1 LAVRV
6 YLVQHGE
13 AKREEEDP
21 SRPLTDRGREEV
33 KRVAEFLARAGVK
46 VGRILHS
53 GKLRAQQTAE
63 IMAGALKPDKGVER
77 AEALEPLADPRVW
90 LEKLSGIDEDVMLV
104 GHLPHLSKLAS
115 LLLTGKEDAEP
126 VAFRMGGVVCLER
139 GDSHVEKVY
148 RRFMERFPTP
158 RALHAAAEEEVRRMI
173 TPLGLENRRA
183 RQLKQLAKVLVE
195 KHGGRVPSELDDLL
209 CLPGVGRYTAAEV
222 LLACFDVPEPLL
234 DVNMKRLIGRVFG
247 LQGVSEEELWEF
259 AKRLVPQDPVE
270 ARKFNYG
277 VLDFAQAVCKARRP
291 RCGECPL
298 NDVCSWATSGRP
310 QTK

>member
-1 LAVRV
+1 MRRDLSDEERLNRV
-6 YLVQHGE
+6 EELRRRIISWYERHGR
-13 AKREEEDP
+13 K
-21 SRPLTDRGREEV
+21 
-33 KRVAEFLARAGVK
+33 
-46 VGRILHS
+46 
-53 GKLRAQQTAE
+53 
-63 IMAGALKPDKGVER
+63 
-77 AEALEPLADPRVW
+77 
-90 LEKLSGIDEDVMLV
+90 
-104 GHLPHLSKLAS
+104 HLPWRGTRDPWATLIA
-115 LLLTGKEDAEP
+115 
-126 VAFRMGGVVCLER
+126 AFFLRKTR
-139 GDSHVEKVY
+139 TSHVEKVY
-148 RRFMERFPTP
+148 RRFVERFPTP

-234 DVNMKRLIGRVFG
+234 DVNMKRLISRIFG

-277 VLDFAQAVCKARRP
+277 VLDFAQAVCKARKP

-298 NDVCSWATSGRP
+298 NDMCSWATSGRP